1 MIPIPI
7 LDHIA
12 PQSPTASYR
21 DDVLNKVV
29 IGKSSHSHRPE
40 FGPDSSNSTQ
50 STLCLT
56 LPLTC
61 PATRARPAGNKKNLH
76 PTSTR

>member
-21 DDVLNKVV
+21 DDVLNEVV
-29 IGKSSHSHRPE
+29 IGKSSHSHCPE
-40 FGPDSSNSTQ
+40 FGPDSSNST
-50 STLCLT
+50 
-56 LPLTC
+56 
-61 PATRARPAGNKKNLH
+61 
-76 PTSTR
+76 